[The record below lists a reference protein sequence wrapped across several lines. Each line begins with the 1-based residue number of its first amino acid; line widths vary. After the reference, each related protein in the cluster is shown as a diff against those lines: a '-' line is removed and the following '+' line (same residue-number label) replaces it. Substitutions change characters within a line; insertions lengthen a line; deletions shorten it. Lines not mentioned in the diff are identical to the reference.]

1 MDIHP
6 VCLLTKHRLFSIC
19 KTVGVSADGDPKNA
33 ICADN
38 VDLLY
43 TAYLAGLD
51 DYTIDS
57 RGDAGSW

>member
-1 MDIHP
+1 M
-6 VCLLTKHRLFSIC
+6 KHRLFSIC